1 VRVSEPYIRGL
12 VHAIAFGRPAPDTSE
27 AVSVAASRRSAPG
40 GAASLASTHARW
52 WNSRNVVGLCYA
64 AKMRHGR
71 VDDMALQVLV
81 HAKRPKAKVPAHE
94 RVPASIDLEAM
105 GLRGKLPTDIR
116 EVGTPRLDVLVSD
129 RRPTRPG
136 FNISHRSG
144 GSGTLGC
151 AVLSVDTGERLG
163 LSCGHVIARQ
173 GRAKPGDRV
182 LVPSLEQARANSL
195 LGTAPFGTLV
205 AVGPIS
211 FDFEKAPTNMDAAT
225 VRPNPATGLDN
236 QLAVL
241 DVRPSGVRADAPIG
255 LPVRKVGFATEL
267 TFGAILAQHMILGVP
282 FVDEQGRT
290 RNVWFTDLLGIT
302 HFTQPGDSGALVLD
316 LQGEAVGLHMA
327 TAEGM
332 SISAPIQRVLDALRC
347 TLDVS
352 APAVA

>member
-1 VRVSEPYIRGL
+1 VRVSDSSIRGL
-12 VHAIAFGRPAPDTSE
+12 VHAIAFGRTG
-27 AVSVAASRRSAPG
+27 R
-40 GAASLASTHARW
+40 THARW
-52 WNSRNVVGLCYA
+52 WESRNVLGLCYA
-64 AKMRHGR
+64 AKIRHGR
-71 VDDMALQVLV
+71 VDDLALQVLV
-81 HAKRPKAKVPAHE
+81 RAKRPKGKVPTHE
-94 RVPASIDLEAM
+94 RVPDSIALADV
-105 GLRGKLPTDIR
+105 GLRGKLPTDVR

-129 RRPTRPG
+129 MRPTRPG

-151 AVLSVDTGERLG
+151 AVRSVDTGERLG
-163 LSCGHVIARQ
+163 LSCGHVIARH

-182 LVPSLEQARANSL
+182 LVPSLEQARANAL

-205 AVGPIS
+205 SVGPIS
-211 FDFEKAPTNMDAAT
+211 FNFEKAATNIDAAT
-225 VRPNPATGLDN
+225 VRPNPATSLDN

-241 DVRPSGVRADAPIG
+241 DVRPSGVRAETPIG

-267 TFGAILAQHMILGVP
+267 TFGAVLAQHMVLGVP
-282 FVDEQGRT
+282 FVDDQGRT

-327 TAEGM
+327 NTEGM

-352 APAVA
+352 GPAVA

>member
-1 VRVSEPYIRGL
+1 MRVSDPGIRGL
-12 VHAIAFGRPAPDTSE
+12 VHAIAFGRPAADSAE
-27 AVSVAASRRSAPG
+27 KAQRKAAAR
-40 GAASLASTHARW
+40 AASLASTHARW
-52 WNSRNVVGLCYA
+52 WNSRNVMGLCYA
-64 AKMRHGR
+64 AKIRHGR
-71 VDDMALQVLV
+71 VDNLSLQVLV
-81 HAKRPKAKVPAHE
+81 RAKRSLSKVPAHE
-94 RVPASIDLEAM
+94 RVPDAIELGGM
-105 GLRGKLPTDIR
+105 GLRGKLPTDVR

-151 AVLSVDTGERLG
+151 AVRSVDTGERLG
-163 LSCGHVIARQ
+163 LSCSHVIARH
-173 GRAKPGDRV
+173 GRAKPGDRI

-205 AVGPIS
+205 SVGPIS
-211 FDFEKAPTNMDAAT
+211 FDFEKADTNMDAAT
-225 VRPNPATGLDN
+225 VRPTTATGLDN

-241 DVRPSGVRADAPIG
+241 DVRPSGVRVDAPIG

-267 TFGAILAQHMILGVP
+267 TFGAVLAQHMVLGVP
-282 FVDEQGRT
+282 FLDAQGRT

-327 TAEGM
+327 NTEGM

-352 APAVA
+352 APLPVA